1 MENAS
6 KALIIAGAILISIV
20 LVSVGV
26 IVVQSLNPDDALT
39 EMDRQAVETF
49 NSKFTSLAG
58 DNVRGTVVKQIINN
72 VITSNGNN
80 EENKQISVVLDSS
93 ISVNGITAT
102 GEGTKESSD
111 LSRISN
117 AINTQHRYTVE
128 LDYTKNSLVN
138 KITIKDNNATVK

>member
-26 IVVQSLNPDDALT
+26 IVVNSLNPEDALQ

-58 DNVRGTVVKQIINN
+58 SNVRGTVVKQIINN

-80 EENKQISVVLDSS
+80 EDNKQISIVLDSNV
-93 ISVNGITAT
+93 SVSGVTAS
-102 GEGTKESSD
+102 GDGTSASSD

-117 AINTQHRYTVE
+117 SINTQHRYTVE
-128 LDYTKNSLVN
+128 LYYTKNGLVN
-138 KITIKDNNATVK
+138 KITIKDNNA